1 MRITAS
7 ANVNLE
13 VQGVCAPQR
22 RPDALIVSPLPNVRL
37 EPGAAV
43 VEVVHHPSL
52 EPMNGTGLTGK
63 ATVRLRGQE
72 LHVTVAA
79 DRRVHIDL
87 RRCRSSR
94 AGGAGGDG
102 ELLLV
107 VTGCGGSRPAD
118 VSSASFDLSMR
129 DGFAELGSE
138 DLARL
143 SPSQAG
149 ALGYAALQGLP
160 TRGWLAGA
168 PALPVMVAP
177 AAAPAPAKAP
187 APVNDRIYFLRRI
200 KDEIRAALRASEPG
214 VASRHV
220 QIATLL
226 ARRLQEPA

>member
-1 MRITAS
+1 
-7 ANVNLE
+7 
-13 VQGVCAPQR
+13 
-22 RPDALIVSPLPNVRL
+22 
-37 EPGAAV
+37 
-43 VEVVHHPSL
+43 
-52 EPMNGTGLTGK
+52 
-63 ATVRLRGQE
+63 
-72 LHVTVAA
+72 
-79 DRRVHIDL
+79 
-87 RRCRSSR
+87 
-94 AGGAGGDG
+94 
-102 ELLLV
+102 
-107 VTGCGGSRPAD
+107 

-168 PALPVMVAP
+168 PALPVMVA
-177 AAAPAPAKAP
+177 AAPAPANAP

>member
-1 MRITAS
+1 M
-7 ANVNLE
+7 NVE
-13 VQGVCAPQR
+13 MQGVYAPHR

-43 VEVVHHPSL
+43 VEVAHHPAL
-52 EPMNGTGLTGK
+52 EPMNGASLRGK
-63 ATVRLRGQE
+63 ATVKLRGE
-72 LHVTVAA
+72 VLHVCVTA

-87 RRCRSSR
+87 RRCRSPR
-94 AGGAGGDG
+94 VGGHG

-107 VTGCGGSRPAD
+107 VTGCGRTRPAD
-118 VSSASFDLSMR
+118 VSSARFDLSMR
-129 DGFAELGSE
+129 DDFAELGLE
-138 DLARL
+138 DLVRL

-160 TRGWLAGA
+160 TRGWLTGA
-168 PALPVMVAP
+168 PALRESVAP
-177 AAAPAPAKAP
+177 VPAGAQAP

-200 KDEIRAALRASEPG
+200 KDEIRAALRAKEPG

>member
-7 ANVNLE
+7 AKADHE
-13 VQGVCAPQR
+13 VQGVCASHR

-43 VEVVHHPSL
+43 VEVVHHPLL
-52 EPMNGTGLTGK
+52 EPMNGTSLTGN
-63 ATVRLRGQE
+63 ATVRLRGEE
-72 LHVTVAA
+72 LHVCVTA

-87 RRCRSSR
+87 RRCSSQR
-94 AGGAGGDG
+94 AGGAGEDG

-107 VTGCGGSRPAD
+107 VTGCGGIRPAD

-129 DGFAELGSE
+129 GGFAELGLE

-160 TRGWLAGA
+160 TRGWLAGTPALPESVA
-168 PALPVMVAP
+168 PAL
-177 AAAPAPAKAP
+177 

-200 KDEIRAALRASEPG
+200 KDEIRAALRAKEPG

-220 QIATLL
+220 HIATLL